1 VVSTIFGKRW
11 GVMSG
16 MSIGHADRHR
26 GAGSAHGGRRGGRFA
41 SAKRTA
47 SAHGATV
54 LRAIAGSML
63 LEAPPSKAAAVAK
76 ALPGWRYS
84 PERKTTRVPE
94 RRPLERLKMAKVAA

>member
-1 VVSTIFGKRW
+1 MARYVFFPATAST
-11 GVMSG
+11 
-16 MSIGHADRHR
+16 
-26 GAGSAHGGRRGGRFA
+26 GAVPLA
-41 SAKRTA
+41 SAKKTA
-47 SAHGATV
+47 SEHGAVV

-94 RRPLERLKMAKVAA
+94 RRPLQRLKMAKAAA